1 MEPGRIGKLESGRK
15 DSFSLQCQTEA
26 FSARRES
33 IFGNL
38 PVVELAQK
46 EVYALPS
53 SAACNSLTEEEASI
67 NDDVTSYKGEESMFK
82 RPMPKLKKSSHAPRR
97 YQYLNKTNTPDHKRN
112 PHKWVKYSLATTS
125 DVTDKSNTAAALS
138 FLKDLEK
145 RKHSLEDEI
154 PEPVD
159 TGKIVFKKPRTCE
172 RTCDRRAEKSK
183 TYRDG
188 KLCMPA
194 FEFGFKRAKETKKE
208 KKVKG
213 ENSSQKAK
221 VQSCLSHLEEEGDD
235 NDNDDNNSDEKKV

>member
-1 MEPGRIGKLESGRK
+1 MESDRK
-15 DSFSLQCQTEA
+15 DSFTLQCQTEA

-46 EVYALPS
+46 EVYSLPS
-53 SAACNSLTEEEASI
+53 SAVCNSLTEEEASV

-97 YQYLNKTNTPDHKRN
+97 CQYLNKTITPDHKRN

-138 FLKDLEK
+138 FLKGLEK

-172 RTCDRRAEKSK
+172 KRSEKSK

-194 FEFGFKRAKETKKE
+194 FEFGTKRAKENKKE
-208 KKVKG
+208 TRMKG

-235 NDNDDNNSDEKKV
+235 NGNDDGNSDDKKV